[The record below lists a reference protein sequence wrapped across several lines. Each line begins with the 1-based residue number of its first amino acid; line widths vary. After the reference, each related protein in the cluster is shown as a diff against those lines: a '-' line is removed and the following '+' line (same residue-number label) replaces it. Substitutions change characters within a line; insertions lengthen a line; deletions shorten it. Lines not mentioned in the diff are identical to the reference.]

1 MEPPVSKGR
10 YSLIPCSAR
19 RGVADLHLTERNS
32 RMRTAMKHVLA
43 LWIVVLSMPAL
54 RARAGD
60 LIPVPMRVFDVEYAV
75 PADAHPLSSVQ
86 LWYTTDSGETW
97 HQYGYDE
104 DRQSP
109 ITFHAPTE
117 GAFGFFFVVANASGT
132 SAQPPGRGTAPQL
145 QVFVDYTL
153 PVVQLHD
160 LRQTSS
166 LGRRVVQV
174 RWTAIDAQL
183 PPRPVEL
190 VYRRPP
196 SESWEPVVAEPLA
209 NTGRFDWRVP
219 EELSGS
225 VAVRVV
231 VRDRG
236 GNQAE
241 SAEMSLEL
249 LPFPT
254 AADAVVSTSTLEA
267 DGATKAVPIEEAVRL
282 RVERLLVEGR
292 ALRERGDHRR
302 AISRLREAVALDPQC
317 KQAFDELG
325 ALLYRIGDLERAQS
339 AYDIALRLDP
349 NLRSALVGSADVL
362 REQRSY
368 GAAAERLRAVLR
380 AHPQDADAWIRLGD
394 LGIFQGDEL
403 LARECYLRAAKID
416 PQSTALVEEA
426 QRRLLLMAEANRNP
440 D

>member
-1 MEPPVSKGR
+1 M
-10 YSLIPCSAR
+10 
-19 RGVADLHLTERNS
+19 N
-32 RMRTAMKHVLA
+32 HVLA
-43 LWIVVLSMPAL
+43 LWIVVLSSMAL

-60 LIPVPMRVFDVEYAV
+60 PVPVPMRVFDVEYTV

-86 LWYTTDSGETW
+86 LWYTTDSGATW
-97 HQYGYDE
+97 HQYGHDE

-109 ITFHAPTE
+109 ITFHAPAE
-117 GAFGFFFVVANASGT
+117 GAFGFYFVVTNATGS
-132 SAQPPGRGTAPQL
+132 SAQTPGRGTPPQL
-145 QVFVDYTL
+145 QVFVDYTP

-174 RWTAIDAQL
+174 RWTAIDAHL

-190 VYRRPP
+190 LYRLPP
-196 SESWEPVVAEPLA
+196 AEIWEPLATEPLA
-209 NTGRFDWRVP
+209 NTGRFDWVVP
-219 EELSGS
+219 ETLSGR

-236 GNQAE
+236 GNRSE
-241 SAEMSLEL
+241 SADMSVEL
-249 LPFPT
+249 VPL
-254 AADAVVSTSTLEA
+254 STSPDGVESTSVVEA
-267 DGATKAVPIEEAVRL
+267 DGTRNAAPSQEAVRL
-282 RVERLLVEGR
+282 RVEKLLVEGR

-317 KQAFDELG
+317 TQAFDELG
-325 ALLYRIGDLERAQS
+325 ALLYRIGDLERAKS

-349 NLRSALVGSADVL
+349 TMRSALVGSADVL

-368 GAAAERLRAVLR
+368 GAAAERLRTVLR